1 MFALK
6 MYSQNDKN
14 DVLDSMQQNFLS
26 CPNLKIF
33 SMDFTI
39 QWWYLCEF
47 LEKKKKK
54 SNKSQNFCFYH
65 YQVFPKSQRG
75 NRKLK
80 KK

>member
-6 MYSQNDKN
+6 MYSQNDKT

-54 SNKSQNFCFYH
+54 E
-65 YQVFPKSQRG
+65 
-75 NRKLK
+75 
-80 KK
+80 

>member
-6 MYSQNDKN
+6 MYSQNDKT

-54 SNKSQNFCFYH
+54 IVTKLKISFYIIIRYSQNL
-65 YQVFPKSQRG
+65 REEIG
-75 NRKLK
+75 N
-80 KK
+80 

>member
-1 MFALK
+1 MFPLK
-6 MYSQNDKN
+6 MYSQNDKT

-47 LEKKKKK
+47 LEKKKKRVTNLK
-54 SNKSQNFCFYH
+54 ISVSIIIRYSQNL
-65 YQVFPKSQRG
+65 REEIG
-75 NRKLK
+75 N
-80 KK
+80 

>member
-6 MYSQNDKN
+6 MYSQNDKT

-54 SNKSQNFCFYH
+54 KRVTNLKISVSIIIRYSQNL
-65 YQVFPKSQRG
+65 REEIG
-75 NRKLK
+75 N
-80 KK
+80 

>member
-6 MYSQNDKN
+6 MYSQNDKT

-54 SNKSQNFCFYH
+54 RVTNLKISVSIIIRYSQNL
-65 YQVFPKSQRG
+65 REEIG
-75 NRKLK
+75 N
-80 KK
+80 

>member
-6 MYSQNDKN
+6 MYSQNDKT
-14 DVLDSMQQNFLS
+14 DVLDSMQQNYLS

-47 LEKKKKK
+47 LEKKEKKRVTNLK
-54 SNKSQNFCFYH
+54 ISVSIIIRYSQNL
-65 YQVFPKSQRG
+65 REEIG
-75 NRKLK
+75 N
-80 KK
+80 